1 MNTKDILIIDDA
13 ENNLMLLQDLLTE
26 FNYNIRLARNGE
38 DAIKLVKEKTPD
50 LLLIDIMMPGMDGF
64 ELFEKVKKDKPGV
77 KAIFIT
83 AKSDTKD
90 RDKAFEMGA
99 VDFITKP
106 VNILKVMDKVKDTL
120 NN

>member
-13 ENNLMLLQDLLTE
+13 ENNLILLQDLLSE
-26 FNYNIRLARNGE
+26 FNYNIRIARNGE
-38 DAIKLVKEKTPD
+38 EAIHLVNEKTPD

-64 ELFEKVKKDKPGV
+64 ELLEKVKKDKPHV

-83 AKSDTKD
+83 AKSNSED
-90 RDKAFEMGA
+90 REKAFQMGA

-106 VNILKVMDKVKDTL
+106 VNILKVMDRVRETL
-120 NN
+120 NH